1 MNILDINN
9 LPTLTLKVT
18 GRKGVPLEAWVINQ
32 EEKSKSIIP
41 DTDIVYTQGDTLVIT
56 LTDTDFISS
65 IVEDTTLSVIL
76 IGNQTRDT
84 YNEGIY
90 EEIIL
95 RTDAPLYRDIVTFT
109 GELNKEETYS
119 QYEESSEYFIY
130 STPIFNVLAEDG
142 SFLITEN
149 NENIITQ

>member
-9 LPTLTLKVT
+9 LPTLSLKVT

-32 EEKSKSIIP
+32 EEKTKSIIP

-56 LTDTDFISS
+56 LTDATFISS
-65 IVEDTTLSVIL
+65 IAEETTLSVIL

-84 YNEGIY
+84 YNYGVY

-95 RTDAPLYRDIVTFT
+95 RQDAPLYRDIVRFT
-109 GELNKEETYS
+109 GELNSEELYS
-119 QYEESSEYFIY
+119 QYDTSSEYFIY
-130 STPIFNVLAEDG
+130 ED
-142 SFLITEN
+142 N
-149 NENIITQ
+149 D

>member
-9 LPTLTLKVT
+9 LPILTLKVT

-76 IGNQTRDT
+76 IGNQTIDT
-84 YNEGIY
+84 YDDGIY
-90 EEIIL
+90 GEIIL
-95 RTDAPLYRDIVTFT
+95 RKDAPLYRDIVAFT
-109 GELNKEETYS
+109 GELNTEDLYS
-119 QYEESSEYFIY
+119 QHETSSEYFIY
-130 STPIFNVLAEDG
+130 ED
-142 SFLITEN
+142 N
-149 NENIITQ
+149 D

>member
-9 LPTLTLKVT
+9 LPTLSLKVT

-32 EEKSKSIIP
+32 EEKTKSIIP

-56 LTDTDFISS
+56 LTDTNFISS
-65 IVEDTTLSVIL
+65 IAEETTLSVIL

-84 YNEGIY
+84 YNDGIY

-95 RTDAPLYRDIVTFT
+95 RQDAPLYRDIVKFT
-109 GELNKEETYS
+109 GELNSEELYS
-119 QYEESSEYFIY
+119 QYDTSSEYFIY
-130 STPIFNVLAEDG
+130 ED
-142 SFLITEN
+142 N
-149 NENIITQ
+149 D

>member
-18 GRKGVPLEAWVINQ
+18 GRNGVPSEAWVINQ

-76 IGNQTRDT
+76 MGSQTT
-84 YNEGIY
+84 GTEV
-90 EEIIL
+90 
-95 RTDAPLYRDIVTFT
+95 PLYRDIVAFT
-109 GELNKEETYS
+109 GELNTEDLYS
-119 QYEESSEYFIY
+119 QYDNSSEYFIY
-130 STPIFNVLAEDG
+130 ED
-142 SFLITEN
+142 N
-149 NENIITQ
+149 D